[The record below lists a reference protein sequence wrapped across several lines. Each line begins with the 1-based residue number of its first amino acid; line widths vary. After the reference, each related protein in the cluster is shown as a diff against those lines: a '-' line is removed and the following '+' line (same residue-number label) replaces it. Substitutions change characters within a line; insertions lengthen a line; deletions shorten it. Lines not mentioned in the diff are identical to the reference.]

1 MVSKRSSEEDSRQVV
16 SVLHS
21 KTLALLCECKLHT
34 LESKLGWWVGSQKSV
49 RAAAGVGCRRKKM
62 KMRSSLI
69 APVAVAFDRK
79 ITADVY
85 HKVAAS
91 VGEPRAAQDSDA
103 GRLRNHLRLRLANV
117 DNVWTA

>member
-1 MVSKRSSEEDSRQVV
+1 M

-34 LESKLGWWVGSQKSV
+34 LESKLGSQKSV

-69 APVAVAFDRK
+69 TPVVVAFDREN
-79 ITADVY
+79 TADVY

-91 VGEPRAAQDSDA
+91 VGEPRAAEGSA
-103 GRLRNHLRLRLANV
+103 TGLLRSHLETASCYV